1 MEPFFKFGHTM
12 NLKLIKR
19 NNGFTLNELVVAI
32 SIMGVLASVA
42 VPRLSSVQSQTQKDI
57 NIANI
62 NVIRETFFHYYY
74 RQHMVGNPH
83 FPPSPTDSDRLM
95 DDEWTNSPIDS
106 TSSNVAP
113 KDLFSTGRV
122 PKNSQDTP
130 FYYETLNEIDS
141 DGTLKHTIILKDIDI
156 DSPSYNET
164 YRYSI

>member
-1 MEPFFKFGHTM
+1 
-12 NLKLIKR
+12 
-19 NNGFTLNELVVAI
+19 
-32 SIMGVLASVA
+32 
-42 VPRLSSVQSQTQKDI
+42 
-57 NIANI
+57 
-62 NVIRETFFHYYY
+62 
-74 RQHMVGNPH
+74 
-83 FPPSPTDSDRLM
+83 M

-106 TSSNVAP
+106 TISNIAP